1 MMKVILTVLILARG
15 IMPLEL
21 ALLLSASSRLRELE
35 PAEPK
40 EEHNF
45 ILCVTPKVA
54 CRLQKR
60 DSGLDQRVDTST
72 DNLSSR

>member
-1 MMKVILTVLILARG
+1 MMKVIFTVLILARG

-45 ILCVTPKVA
+45 IHRVTLK
-54 CRLQKR
+54 
-60 DSGLDQRVDTST
+60 SGLSPSERRFAPGSARKPVF
-72 DNLSSR
+72 

>member
-1 MMKVILTVLILARG
+1 MMKVILPVLILARG

-40 EEHNF
+40 EARNF
-45 ILCVTPKVA
+45 SDRKKWLVAPRSEACISAPTLVTI
-54 CRLQKR
+54 
-60 DSGLDQRVDTST
+60 
-72 DNLSSR
+72 